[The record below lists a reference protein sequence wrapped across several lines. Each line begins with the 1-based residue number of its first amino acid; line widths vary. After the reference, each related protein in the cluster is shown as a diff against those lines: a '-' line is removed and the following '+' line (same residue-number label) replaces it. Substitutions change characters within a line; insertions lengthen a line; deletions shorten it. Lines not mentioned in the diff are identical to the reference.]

1 MDAGRVGRP
10 SRLCAAESL
19 PLVCSCPPPS
29 FWWSGRRWASCWPA
43 AFDQQRLAVLL
54 RRAPSMGRWFAPR
67 SCGRRP
73 DLDLRPRA
81 GGAGEL
87 DRHDSLLRACPAGP
101 CSAPGAPPRWGVGSR
116 REAAA
121 VGLIL
126 TSALVQVGR
135 ESSIAMTACCV
146 LAQQAPLQCSCGA
159 PPRWGVGSRREA
171 TAVGVRDRGRCS
183 KPGHRLPS
191 KPFTSFSNPS
201 QMNCDFCMPRVSAN
215 Y

>member
-1 MDAGRVGRP
+1 MDAGHSGRP

-19 PLVCSCPPPS
+19 PLVWSCPPPS

-87 DRHDSLLRACPAGP
+87 DRHDSLLRACPAGALAVLLRR
-101 CSAPGAPPRWGVGSR
+101 APSMGRWIAPRSHGRWCPRPRALLETWPQAS
-116 REAAA
+116 EQTFH
-121 VGLIL
+121 LIFKP
-126 TSALVQVGR
+126 
-135 ESSIAMTACCV
+135 
-146 LAQQAPLQCSCGA
+146 LADEL
-159 PPRWGVGSRREA
+159 R
-171 TAVGVRDRGRCS
+171 
-183 KPGHRLPS
+183 
-191 KPFTSFSNPS
+191 
-201 QMNCDFCMPRVSAN
+201 FCMPRVSAN

>member
-1 MDAGRVGRP
+1 MDAGRLAGLVGSVPPNPCP
-10 SRLCAAESL
+10 SFVLALRRRSGGAEGDGHLVGLLRLTSSAL
-19 PLVCSCPPPS
+19 QCSC
-29 FWWSGRRWASCWPA
+29 
-43 AFDQQRLAVLL
+43 
-54 RRAPSMGRWFAPR
+54 
-67 SCGRRP
+67 
-73 DLDLRPRA
+73 
-81 GGAGEL
+81 
-87 DRHDSLLRACPAGP
+87 
-101 CSAPGAPPRWGVGSR
+101 GAPPRWGVGSR

-201 QMNCDFCMPRVSAN
+201 QMNCDFACRALALTIEL
-215 Y
+215 